1 MTRLFFNKISY
12 VTYQNNNNNN
22 NNSNDGFSIGKEKDL
37 I

>member
-22 NNSNDGFSIGKEKDL
+22 SNDGFSIGKEKDL

>member
-22 NNSNDGFSIGKEKDL
+22 NSNDGFSIGKEKDL

>member
-1 MTRLFFNKISY
+1 MTRLFFNKIFY
-12 VTYQNNNNNN
+12 VTYQNNNN